1 MYEVLILAGG
11 VGSRLAPIT
20 DTIPKPLVPVGNIPV
35 LERLTA
41 HLKRCGFE
49 KALLTTCALP
59 EQFREYRDPNLSL
72 AVRESSTPKG
82 SAGCVKELA
91 HELAETVL
99 VLSGDIVTDID
110 LKAAFDRH
118 VKDGRKATMLLT
130 RTDAPGEFGVV
141 SLKEDGEIAR
151 FTEKPSWRDTCSD
164 LVSTG
169 IYLLDRKTLLDHIPD
184 GVCWEFGRDFF
195 PALLK
200 DGIPVYG
207 ETPAGHWWDIGTPE
221 SFYRCSMAL
230 AGDEENVVGEDVALH
245 PEAAVHRCVLFDR
258 VRIGR
263 SRVEGSILC
272 RGVRVGDG
280 CRVPAGCLIGEG
292 TVLEDGVVLSPGV
305 KLKGGLVVHENAVVE
320 EQNVF
325 GLLSRGLFGDERI
338 AGDMKTLDAAFLLR
352 LGRALKP
359 LHAPLK
365 LGILHGSSARAK
377 LCAELLSLGA
387 RDAGAEVFL
396 LGEGFP
402 AVASFAVRGYGLDL
416 CVCADVHEAVG
427 GVDLRFCD
435 RHGLP
440 LSREQQRNIEKRMRD
455 NAFSSCVTPSE
466 PVTFDGEDK
475 LLCRYCLYLQEK
487 TGGLSGVRFTV
498 SRRDE
503 PGEFLYSNA
512 RKLGADAEYGPNG
525 DSFTVSPDGR
535 RAGAVSKSG
544 KELTYWHLAA
554 IACEGSPET
563 VLGLPAYAPDV
574 VVRYLE
580 KMGKIV
586 LLYNDVSDSDARRA
600 SLRTPFLNDG
610 VLLCLVVAAVLKRR
624 AIDLDG
630 ALSGLPPF
638 ALRKKV
644 LPVATASGEQQ
655 DNRARVIASL
665 SAGRG
670 FPARVFWQAGCVSV
684 FPNASGGFTILAEA
698 SDLDAADD
706 LCKKAEGLI

>member
-20 DTIPKPLVPVGNIPV
+20 DTIPKPLVPVGNVPV

-41 HLKRCGFE
+41 HLKKCGFE

-72 AVRESSTPKG
+72 AVRESSTPMG
-82 SAGCVKELA
+82 SAGCVKPLSDD
-91 HELAETVL
+91 LAETVL
-99 VLSGDIVTDID
+99 ILPGDIVTDID

-118 VKDGRKATMLLT
+118 VREGRKATMLLT

-141 SLKEDGEIAR
+141 TLDSGGAISG

-195 PALLK
+195 PSLLHE
-200 DGIPVYG
+200 GIPVYG

-230 AGDEENVVGEDVALH
+230 AGGEENVIGEECALDRN
-245 PEAAVHRCVLFDR
+245 AAVRRCVLFER
-258 VRIGR
+258 VKIGR

-280 CRVPAGCLIGEG
+280 CRVPAGCIIGEG
-292 TVLEDGVVLSPGV
+292 TVLEDNVVLSPGV
-305 KLKGGLVVHENAVVE
+305 RLKGGLVVHEGAIVE

-325 GLLSRGLFGDERI
+325 GTLSRGLFGDERI
-338 AGDMKTLDAAFLLR
+338 SGSTDELDAERLVR

-359 LHAPLK
+359 PYAPLK
-365 LGILHGSSARAK
+365 LGIVHGSSAKAK
-377 LCAELLSLGA
+377 LCADLISLGA
-387 RDAGAEVFL
+387 RDAGAEVWM
-396 LGEGFP
+396 LGTGFP
-402 AVASFAVRGYGLDL
+402 AAAAFAVRGYDLDL
-416 CVCADVHEAVG
+416 CVFAEVHEAVG
-427 GVDLRFCD
+427 SVDLRLCD
-435 RHGLP
+435 RLGLP

-455 NAFSSCVTPSE
+455 GGFSSCVTPSD
-466 PVTFDGEDK
+466 PVVPDGENK
-475 LLCRYCLYLQEK
+475 LLCRYCMELQDK

-512 RKLGADAEYGPNG
+512 RTLGADAEYGTDG

-535 RAGAVSKSG
+535 RAGAVSANG
-544 KELTYWHLAA
+544 KEATYWHLAA

-563 VLGLPAYAPDV
+563 VLGLPCHTPDV

-586 LLYNDVSDSDARRA
+586 LLYSDVSDGEARRA
-600 SLRTPFLNDG
+600 SLRIPFINDG
-610 VLLCLVVAAVLKRR
+610 VLLCLTVAKLLKER
-624 AIDLDG
+624 ATDLDG
-630 ALSGLPPF
+630 ALSALPPF
-638 ALRKKV
+638 ALRKKL
-644 LPVATASGEQQ
+644 LPVAPENDRQ

-670 FPARVFWQAGCVSV
+670 FPARVFWKSGCVSV

-698 SDLDAADD
+698 SDPDAAEE
-706 LCKKAEGLI
+706 LCRKAEGML